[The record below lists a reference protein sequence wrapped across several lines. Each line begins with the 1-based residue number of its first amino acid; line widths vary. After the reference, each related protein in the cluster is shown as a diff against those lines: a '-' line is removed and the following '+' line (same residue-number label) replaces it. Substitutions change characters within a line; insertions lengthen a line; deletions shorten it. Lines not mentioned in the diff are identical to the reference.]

1 MKENRTYQINF
12 NDGTNKLVYCKKE
25 ELENYIT
32 IAEYRKLKDVTILN
46 TLKDK
51 VNHRPI
57 VIKI

>member
-25 ELENYIT
+25 ELENYIS
-32 IAEYRKLKDVTILN
+32 IAEYRKLKDVTIMN
-46 TLKDK
+46 SSKDK
-51 VNHRPI
+51 VNHKPI